1 LSRYGSVE
9 YVLEL
14 PYTDG
19 IALINKAMDK
29 REEEKAW
36 QMWLMRYQHM
46 GRKNFVPF
54 SQFYK
59 KAIQPSLEQPSQSA
73 DELIRMA
80 EQIKAADRSRGR

>member
-1 LSRYGSVE
+1 
-9 YVLEL
+9 
-14 PYTDG
+14 
-19 IALINKAMDK
+19 
-29 REEEKAW
+29 
-36 QMWLMRYQHM
+36 M

-80 EQIKAADRSRGR
+80 EQIKAADQSRGR